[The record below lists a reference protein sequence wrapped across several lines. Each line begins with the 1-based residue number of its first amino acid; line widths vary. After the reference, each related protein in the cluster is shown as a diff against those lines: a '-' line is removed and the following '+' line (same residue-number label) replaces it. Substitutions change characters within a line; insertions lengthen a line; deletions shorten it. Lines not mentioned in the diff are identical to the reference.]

1 MIGVYIMSVL
11 RAGLP
16 SMDLQAQY
24 QTFFTGVVVIG
35 AVLLDIYRIKRA
47 SEVRILTPAQQYRE
61 EVQGTIAEKTQALS
75 HLTEERD
82 KQHLKGEIAR
92 MKAEMNGV
100 YRQMRSKERAEQKRQ
115 IAQEKEFEKIIK
127 REIAQK

>member
-1 MIGVYIMSVL
+1 
-11 RAGLP
+11 
-16 SMDLQAQY
+16 
-24 QTFFTGVVVIG
+24 
-35 AVLLDIYRIKRA
+35 
-47 SEVRILTPAQQYRE
+47 
-61 EVQGTIAEKTQALS
+61 
-75 HLTEERD
+75 
-82 KQHLKGEIAR
+82 